1 MMRGLMRNGTE
12 PSTRFEPP
20 EFLNLADFFLDDRVR
35 EGRGDRIALRT
46 DAGDHTYAD
55 VRRRANR
62 WANRLRESGVR
73 REERVILALPDG
85 PEYVGA
91 LFGILKLGAVVI
103 MANPGMPPA
112 DVDALLAYTGAS
124 WIVGD
129 HDHAPHF
136 MDARPNPHE
145 VKGAPFSGG
154 RDADDE
160 LARHSDEFAS
170 VRTHRDDPAIWLFSG
185 GTTGRPKAVV
195 QTHRAFAY
203 TTECYGRGVMG
214 YREDDVTLAVPKLYF
229 GYATGANL
237 FFPFRAGGSSVL
249 FSDPATPE
257 AIFDR
262 VRRFRPTIL
271 VNVPTMIQRM
281 VVHPD
286 ARAQDFSS
294 LRACT
299 SAGEALPE
307 ELDRRWRETF
317 GVDLL
322 DGLGTAE
329 MWHIFVS
336 NRPGEARPG
345 TVGQVVPG
353 FEVKVCD
360 DEGRELKRGETG
372 WLHVK
377 GGARA
382 IGYWRDLEKSER
394 AFRGEWYVSGDLIR
408 MDEDGFVTYQGRGDE
423 LLKVSGKWLAPAEV
437 EGCLLQHPAVAEC
450 AVVGMPD
457 AAGLV
462 KPVAFVVAR
471 ERRDGLDEELRAFV
485 RERLAAYKHP
495 REVRFL
501 DGLPR
506 THLGKVD
513 RGSLRRGG

>member
-12 PSTRFEPP
+12 PSTPYEPP
-20 EFLNLADFFLDDRVR
+20 EFLNLADFFLDDRVC
-35 EGRGDRIALRT
+35 EGRGDRLALHT
-46 DAGDHTYAD
+46 DAGDFTYAD
-55 VRRRANR
+55 VQRRANR
-62 WANRLRESGVR
+62 WANLLRGKGVR
-73 REERVILALPDG
+73 REERVILAMPDG
-85 PEYVGA
+85 LEYVGV
-91 LFGILKLGAVVI
+91 LFGVLKLGAVVV

-124 WIVGD
+124 WIVAD
-129 HDHAPHF
+129 PDHAPHF
-136 MDARPNPHE
+136 AAELATPHE
-145 VKGAPFSGG
+145 VRGAVLAG
-154 RDADDE
+154 RDGEAL
-160 LARHSDEFAS
+160 LAGSPDTFPN

-185 GTTGRPKAVV
+185 GTTGRPKAVI

-203 TTECYGRGVMG
+203 TTECYGRGVMRYG
-214 YREDDVTLAVPKLYF
+214 EDDVTLAVPKLYF

-249 FSDPATPE
+249 FAEPPTPE

-262 VRRFRPTIL
+262 MRRHRPTLLI
-271 VNVPTMIQRM
+271 NVPTMIQRM
-281 VVHPD
+281 VAHPD
-286 ARAQDFSS
+286 ARAQDLSS

-307 ELDRRWRETF
+307 ELDRRWRDTF

-329 MWHIFVS
+329 MWHIFLS

-345 TVGQVVPG
+345 TVGCVVPG

-360 DEGRELKRGETG
+360 DEGREVPRGETG

-382 IGYWRDLEKSER
+382 IGYWRDLEKTER

-437 EGCLLQHPAVAEC
+437 EGCLLQHAAVAEC

-501 DGLPR
+501 EGLPR

-513 RGSLRRGG
+513 RGALRRQG